1 MTTWRSSQTT
11 RETFSS
17 STLNHMKLESAEL
30 RVLELPLKFRFETS
44 FGAQTKKEFV
54 LLTLHGEGLEGYSEC
69 VTDALP
75 LYREETNRTAWIML
89 EELFLPLVLGR
100 EFANPEALNK
110 VLEPYRGNTMAK
122 ATLEMAFWDLWARS
136 LGLPLWKLL
145 GGVKSEIPVGVSLGI
160 QSTLKAT
167 LETVQK
173 HFEQGYKRI
182 KLKIKPGWDYQVLE
196 GVRAEFP
203 DLTLTADANA
213 SYTLADL
220 PTLQRID
227 GVKLDY
233 LEQPLAFDDL
243 VDHARLQKMMHT
255 PICLDESIMSAQDA
269 RKALELGAAR
279 LINIKVG
286 RLGGHLEARR
296 THDVAQA
303 FSAPLWCGGMLES
316 GIGRAHNIH
325 LSSLAGFSKPGDT
338 SSSSRYFEQD
348 IVNESLEAVNGMMP
362 VPQGAGIGMSL
373 NREFLER
380 VTVKKVVL
388 GRFNS

>member
-1 MTTWRSSQTT
+1 
-11 RETFSS
+11 
-17 STLNHMKLESAEL
+17 MKLESAEL

-44 FGAQTKKEFV
+44 FGAQTHKKFV
-54 LLTLHGEGLEGYSEC
+54 LLTLRGEGLEGYAEC
-69 VTDALP
+69 VTDPLP
-75 LYREETNRTAWIML
+75 LYREETNSTALVML
-89 EELFLPLVLGR
+89 EELFLPLVLEK
-100 EFANPEALNK
+100 EFANPEALNA
-110 VLEPYRGNTMAK
+110 VLEPFKGNKMAK

-136 LGLPLWKLL
+136 LNLPLWKLL

-160 QSTLKAT
+160 QSTVKAT

-173 HFEQGYKRI
+173 HAQQGYKRI
-182 KLKIKPGWDYQVLE
+182 KLKIRPGWDYTVLE
-196 GVRAEFP
+196 AVRAEFP
-203 DLTLTADANA
+203 DLTLTADANS

-220 PTLQRID
+220 RTLQRMD
-227 GVKLDY
+227 RVNLDY

-243 VDHARLQKMMHT
+243 VDHAKLQKMMHT
-255 PICLDESIMSAQDA
+255 PICLDESITSAQDA

-296 THDVAQA
+296 THDVAQS
-303 FSAPLWCGGMLES
+303 FGAPLWCGGMLES

-325 LSSLAGFSKPGDT
+325 LSSMAGFTKPGDT
-338 SSSSRYFEQD
+338 SSSSRYFETD
-348 IVNESLEAVNGMMP
+348 IVKEALEAVDGMMS

-380 VTVKKVVL
+380 VTMKKVKL
-388 GRFNS
+388 GST